1 MKKKLKISI
10 PDICD
15 EYSDYLQVANLD
27 LISFGGNE
35 SFGGEIETVLC
46 PDDNSLVK
54 EILNTPGKNRVL
66 MIDAKGV
73 SHASMI
79 GDQIAESALKN
90 NWAGIIV
97 NGYVR
102 DVEELQNLPIAIF
115 AKGSVPQ
122 KTNKKD
128 HGFEDVLISFG
139 SVVMTSGKW
148 IHIDQNGWLVADNK
162 LEL

>member
-1 MKKKLKISI
+1 MKSL
-10 PDICD
+10 PDISD
-15 EYSDYLQVANLD
+15 KYSDEIQIGKLVLNSYGKIKSVA
-27 LISFGGNE
+27 
-35 SFGGEIETVLC
+35 GEIYTVSC
-46 PDDNSLVK
+46 SDDNSIVKKALASEGDNKVLV
-54 EILNTPGKNRVL
+54 
-66 MIDAKGV
+66 IDASGV

-90 NWAGIIV
+90 NWVGIVV

-139 SVVMTSGKW
+139 STVMTSGKW
-148 IHIDQNGWLVADNK
+148 IYVDQNGWLVADKK
-162 LEL
+162 L